1 MTHKVRQCVGKRKFV
16 KGRYEMKTKALV
28 LAAGQG
34 TRMKSSESKVL
45 HKVLGKSL
53 VEYSILAAQGVGV
66 EEVCL
71 IVGHKAE
78 DVQKKL
84 GDSVSYAFQKEQ
96 LGTGHAVMQALDF
109 IEDAKEVIVLCGDTP
124 LITKETLQTM
134 LDFHREKQNAITVL
148 STHMDDPTGYGRIVR
163 DEKGNLLRIVEQRDA
178 SEEEKQITEING
190 GMYTFDGQ
198 LLKHALSKLNNNNVQ
213 GEYYLTDTIEILLN
227 EGHRVDAIATSE
239 SDDIAGVNS
248 RVQLASVT
256 QVMKRRI
263 NEKHMANGVTFID
276 PENTYIE
283 ADVTIGKDTI
293 IEPGCMIQGTTV
305 IGEGCR
311 IGYHSKLVNM
321 TIKDNVDIET
331 SVLTDS
337 FVDEGTHVGPF
348 AYVRPNS
355 HIGKNIKVG
364 DFVEIKNANIGDGTK
379 ISHLTYVGD
388 ADVGQNV
395 NFGCGTVVVN
405 YDGQK
410 KHRTTIGD
418 HAFIGC
424 NTNLVSPVTVEDH
437 AYTAAGSTITKTVPA
452 NSLAIA
458 RAKQENKENW
468 VNKKRQK

>member
-1 MTHKVRQCVGKRKFV
+1 
-16 KGRYEMKTKALV
+16 MKTKALV

-34 TRMKSSESKVL
+34 TRMKSNGSKVL

-53 VEYSILAAQGVGV
+53 VEYPIIAAQGVGV
-66 EEVCL
+66 EEICL
-71 IVGHKAE
+71 IVGHRAE
-78 DVQKKL
+78 DVKAAL
-84 GDSVSYAFQKEQ
+84 GDRVSYALQKEQ

-109 IEDAKEVIVLCGDTP
+109 MEDADEVIVLCGDTP

-148 STHMDDPTGYGRIVR
+148 STLMEDPTGYGRIVR
-163 DEKGNLLRIVEQRDA
+163 DANGNLLKIVEQKDA
-178 SEEEKQITEING
+178 TEEEKQIKEING
-190 GMYTFDGQ
+190 GIYTFDGK
-198 LLKHALSKLNNNNVQ
+198 LLKYALSKLNNNNVQ

-227 EGHRVDAIATSE
+227 EGKRVDAIAIEE

-248 RVQLASVT
+248 RVQLAGVT
-256 QVMKRRI
+256 QVMKKRI
-263 NEKHMANGVTFID
+263 NEKHMANGVTLVD
-276 PENTYIE
+276 PANTYIE
-283 ADVTIGKDTI
+283 ADVIIGKDTI
-293 IEPGCMIQGTTV
+293 IEPGCMLQGNTV
-305 IGEGCR
+305 IGENCR
-311 IGYHSKLVNM
+311 IGYNSKLTNM
-321 TIKDNVDIET
+321 TIKDYVDIEV
-331 SVLTDS
+331 SVLTES

-388 ADVGQNV
+388 ADVGENV
-395 NFGCGTVVVN
+395 NFGCGTVIVN

-410 KHRTTIGD
+410 KHRTTIGNN
-418 HAFIGC
+418 AFIGC
-424 NTNLVSPVTVEDH
+424 NTNLVSPVTIEDN
-437 AYTAAGSTITKTVPA
+437 AYTAAGSTITKTVPE

-468 VNKKRQK
+468 VLKKRQK

>member
-1 MTHKVRQCVGKRKFV
+1 
-16 KGRYEMKTKALV
+16 MKTKALV

-34 TRMKSSESKVL
+34 TRMKSNDSKVL

-53 VEYSILAAQGVGV
+53 VEYPILAARHVGV
-66 EEVCL
+66 EDICL

-78 DVQKKL
+78 DVEAAL
-84 GDSVSYAFQKEQ
+84 GNQVSYALQKEQ

-109 IEDAKEVIVLCGDTP
+109 IEDADEVMILCGDTP
-124 LITKETLQTM
+124 LITAQTLKTM

-148 STHMDDPTGYGRIVR
+148 STIMEDPTGYGRIVR
-163 DEKGNLLRIVEQRDA
+163 DTNGNLLKIVEQKDA
-178 SEEEKQITEING
+178 TEEERQIKEING
-190 GMYTFDGQ
+190 GIYTFDGK
-198 LLKHALSKLNNNNVQ
+198 LLQYALTKLNNNNVQ
-213 GEYYLTDTIEILLN
+213 GEYYLTDTIEILMN
-227 EGHRVDAIATSE
+227 EGKKVDAIAISS

-248 RVQLASVT
+248 RIQLAGVT
-256 QVMKRRI
+256 RIMKERI
-263 NEKHMANGVTFID
+263 NEKHMANGVTIID

-283 ADVTIGKDTI
+283 ADVVIGRDTI
-293 IEPGCMIQGTTV
+293 VEPGCMLQGHTT

-311 IGYHSKLVNM
+311 IGYHTKLINM
-321 TIKDNVDIET
+321 TIQNHVDIEN
-331 SVLTDS
+331 SVLMDS

-364 DFVEIKNANIGDGTK
+364 DFVEVKNSNIGDGTK
-379 ISHLTYVGD
+379 IAHLTYIGD
-388 ADVGQNV
+388 ADVGQQV

-424 NTNLVSPVTVEDH
+424 NTNLVSPVTVEDN
-437 AYTAAGSTITKTVPA
+437 AYTAAGSTITKTVPKD
-452 NSLAIA
+452 SLAIA
-458 RAKQENKENW
+458 RVKQENKENW
-468 VNKKRQK
+468 VLKKRQK